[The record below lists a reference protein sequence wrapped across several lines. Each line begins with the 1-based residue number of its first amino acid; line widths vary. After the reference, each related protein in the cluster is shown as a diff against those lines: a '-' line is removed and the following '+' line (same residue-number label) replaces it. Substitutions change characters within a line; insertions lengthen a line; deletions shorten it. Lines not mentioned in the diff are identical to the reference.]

1 MANTFIWH
9 ELNTT
14 DPIAAARFYGEVLGW
29 RALAYEGGGDYRLLM
44 AGDRPAGGLMLLPE
58 PARDGGPF
66 WAGYIGV
73 SDVDAESRAIGEA
86 GGATHVP
93 PRDIPTV
100 GRFAV
105 VSDPQGAVFMLLA
118 PSPRDE
124 VPQAVPPGSPGH
136 VAWWELHTSDAEA
149 AWRFYAARFGWE
161 KDTVMDMGPRGSY
174 QLFSVDGRQ
183 AGGMMRSPLPR
194 PMWLFYVA
202 VADVDAAK
210 AAIEAGGGAVL
221 HGPAEVPG
229 GVFIVQAR
237 DPQGAMF
244 AVVGPR
250 ASSYSRPN
258 VSSNA

>member
-14 DPIAAARFYGEVLGW
+14 DPIGAARFYGSVLGW
-29 RALAYEGGGDYRLLM
+29 VASPYGGRDDYRVLM
-44 AGDRPAGGLMLLPE
+44 AGDRPAGGLMPLPG
-58 PARDGGPF
+58 PAQDRGPF

-86 GGATHVP
+86 GGTTHGP

-118 PSPRDE
+118 PLPRE
-124 VPQAVPPGSPGH
+124 EIPPAAPPGSPGH
-136 VAWWELHTSDAEA
+136 VAWWELHTTDPEA
-149 AWRFYAARFGWE
+149 AWGFYAGRFGWE
-161 KDTVMDMGPRGSY
+161 KDTALDMGPMGSY

-202 VADVDAAK
+202 VADIETAK
-210 AAIEAGGGAVL
+210 AAIEAGGGSVL
-221 HGPAEVPG
+221 HGPADVPG
-229 GVFIVQAR
+229 GNVIVQAR

-250 ASSYSRPN
+250 PEP
-258 VSSNA
+258 